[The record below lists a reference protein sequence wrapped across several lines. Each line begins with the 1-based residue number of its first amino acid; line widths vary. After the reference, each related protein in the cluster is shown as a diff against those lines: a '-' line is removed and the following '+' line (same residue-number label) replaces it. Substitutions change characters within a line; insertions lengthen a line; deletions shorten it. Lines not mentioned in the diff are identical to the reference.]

1 MTRQAQYR
9 STENPQP
16 NGNKR
21 SFLAGCFI
29 FLFLTAFILV
39 GAAAMHAVNAEFF
52 LFRKGVYLQVFEENG
67 LYERFPG
74 LISEPLAG
82 QAQTGVE
89 GGQLSAY
96 LPNRGVLQYLDRE
109 DYRAILSSL
118 ITPDWVR
125 EQASGLLDQVL
136 AYVNLETPGLRA
148 VISMVEI
155 RERLQGETGQDILE
169 RIMSSWPACT
179 MSQLLEM
186 ASAGLN
192 GNLENS
198 PVCLPPEEY
207 IPMITPALQDG
218 LHEMAADIPDEV
230 DLIQQ
235 SGAGSSGAASE
246 PGMQGV
252 DPLRGESGQVYDI
265 LRWSIRLAPLVALG
279 LLALLTLAAVR
290 SWRDIALW
298 WGLALAG
305 AGVLALATSLTVGLP
320 LADRLLERA
329 VGDELTGS
337 MPGLAQLV
345 LETGR
350 TVFERYFFWVGV
362 EAAIL
367 ALAGFVLLL
376 IALLVSRRG

>member
-1 MTRQAQYR
+1 
-9 STENPQP
+9 
-16 NGNKR
+16 
-21 SFLAGCFI
+21 
-29 FLFLTAFILV
+29 
-39 GAAAMHAVNAEFF
+39 
-52 LFRKGVYLQVFEENG
+52 
-67 LYERFPG
+67 
-74 LISEPLAG
+74 
-82 QAQTGVE
+82 VE

-186 ASAGLN
+186 ASASLN

-298 WGLALAG
+298 WGLALGG

-376 IALLVSRRG
+376 VALLVSRQG